1 MKKLMKARKVS
12 KQLLELL
19 SPKSYEI
26 HSRFNHGF
34 NLKLDDKLSFI
45 GVGNINMPPLGVVL
59 EHGVDNDFI
68 DLSDDKIYWDHK
80 LKKLES
86 NEIIIDL
93 SKADINDNRLMC
105 KPESIPLDN
114 LGMMLEFVDYN
125 IMTGFGHTIG
135 DLYSLEME
143 FIRDLCSKF
152 NNLNPLDVEK
162 TLRLWIGR
170 GMGLTPSGDDF
181 LQGLLFTNEIVPI
194 LGHVFNEELKKLI
207 SLGGLTTDISINYY
221 RCAFSK
227 MYSSTLIELY
237 DTIESGNPKEMR
249 RCIYELLELGNTSGA
264 DILSGILTGIS
275 FLLNI

>member
-1 MKKLMKARKVS
+1 MKKLLKARKVS

-19 SPKSYEI
+19 SPSSYEI
-26 HSRFNHGF
+26 HSIFNHGF
-34 NLKLDDKLSFI
+34 NLKLGDKLSFI
-45 GVGNINMPPLGVVL
+45 GLGNINIPPLGVVL
-59 EHGVDNDFI
+59 DYGMDNDFTG
-68 DLSDDKIYWDHK
+68 LSDKKLYWDHR
-80 LKKLES
+80 LKRFES

-114 LGMMLEFVDYN
+114 LAMMLESLDHN

-135 DLYSLEME
+135 DFCNLEMG
-143 FIRDLCSKF
+143 FTRDLCSKF
-152 NNLNPLDVEK
+152 NNLNPLDIEK
-162 TLRLWIGR
+162 TLRGWIGR

-181 LQGLLFTNEIVPI
+181 LQGLLFINEIVPI

-275 FLLNI
+275 FVLNI